1 MNISFMKNKL
11 FLVLVFVI
19 SVLSVIACGPATT
32 TPTAT
37 TPTST
42 TPTAT
47 TPPATTPSTTTPA
60 PTPSLLI
67 NSPLDGSIIHQIGN
81 VAVTVSVS
89 NFTVVDKQGQPSV
102 PGQGHLHYYLDV
114 SAPTTPG
121 QPAVPASGSWAHI
134 AATSYTFTN
143 VPGGEHTISVQLVN
157 NDHTPLVPPVVATSK
172 IMVVPE
178 IGPTSLVIVTPRDGN
193 TLPAGDITVTIQT
206 SNFNIVDKQGQ
217 ANVSHEGHVHY
228 YLDVDAPTT
237 PGQPAIPPSGV
248 WAHEATTSYTF
259 TNVAAGDH
267 SISVQLINN
276 DHTPLDPPVVAT
288 INIKVVAASPTPSP
302 TPTNTSGGTPT
313 TIALVAQGMAFN
325 LSTITVAPGA
335 SVTINFDNR
344 DGGIPHN
351 FSLYT
356 NSSASPPAL
365 FQGQIINGQATTT
378 YTFTAPAQPGTYF
391 FRCDLHPATMTGSF
405 IVQ

>member
-89 NFTVVDKQGQPSV
+89 NFTVVDKQGQPSF

-178 IGPTSLVIVTPRDGN
+178 IGPASLVIVTPRDGN

-365 FQGQIINGQATTT
+365 FQGQIINGPATTT